1 MDNID
6 NVDTF
11 DNIARIIQ
19 NSIEIMNN
27 INNMIKNKI
36 LEMNINI
43 SEKKQNVINYN
54 DYKSKIDMTNSVKEM
69 LELTTPKAEIIK
81 DLLDEYIKIS
91 NNTIGNIKN
100 LERIIN
106 KGYMTSPRTTLG
118 QLSADSVREQ
128 NIVPTGPES
137 EVLDQD
143 PKGGRKSRK
152 SRKNKKTRKQRK
164 Y

>member
-54 DYKSKIDMTNSVKEM
+54 DYKSKIDMTNRNV
-69 LELTTPKAEIIK
+69 
-81 DLLDEYIKIS
+81 
-91 NNTIGNIKN
+91 
-100 LERIIN
+100 RIN
-106 KGYMTSPRTTLG
+106 YT
-118 QLSADSVREQ
+118 
-128 NIVPTGPES
+128 
-137 EVLDQD
+137 
-143 PKGGRKSRK
+143 KS
-152 SRKNKKTRKQRK
+152 
-164 Y
+164 